1 MRPMT
6 ERVQFVDENDNPIGA
21 GPREE
26 AWEKGIALRHAYI
39 VLRDKDGNFLL
50 QQRSQL
56 KKKNP
61 GRYTYAA
68 TGHVDEGESYDEAAV
83 RELKEEVGIDANL
96 TLIDKSSYMSDE
108 VNAQVFIA
116 IYSGEI
122 DHDVQLILD
131 PEEVSGTR
139 WFTKAELD
147 EAVSKTPESFSPNMV
162 KTYKKIFL

>member
-6 ERVQFVDENDNPIGA
+6 ERVQFVDEDDNPIGA

-122 DHDVQLILD
+122 DHDVQLVLD

-139 WFTKAELD
+139 WFTKTELD
-147 EAVSKTPESFSPNMV
+147 EAVLKTPESFSPNMV

>member
-1 MRPMT
+1 MT

-26 AWEKGIALRHAYI
+26 AWEKGIILRHAYI
-39 VLRDKDGNFLL
+39 VLRDEDGNFLL
-50 QQRSQL
+50 QQRSQQ

-83 RELKEEVGIDANL
+83 RELKEEVGIDAHL
-96 TLIDKSSYMSDE
+96 TLIDKSLYMSDE
-108 VNAQVFIA
+108 INSKVYIA

-122 DHDVQLILD
+122 PHDIQLTLD
-131 PEEVSGTR
+131 PEEVSATH
-139 WFTKAELD
+139 WFTETELA
-147 EAVSKTPESFSPNMV
+147 EAVSKTPEQFSPNMV
-162 KTYKKIFL
+162 KTFKKIFL

>member
-1 MRPMT
+1 MT

-122 DHDVQLILD
+122 DHDVQLVLD

-139 WFTKAELD
+139 WFTKTELD

>member
-1 MRPMT
+1 MT

-96 TLIDKSSYMSDE
+96 TLIDKSSYVSDE

-122 DHDVQLILD
+122 DHDVQLVLD

-139 WFTKAELD
+139 WFTKTELD

>member
-1 MRPMT
+1 MT

-83 RELKEEVGIDANL
+83 REGWYRRKP
-96 TLIDKSSYMSDE
+96 Y
-108 VNAQVFIA
+108 
-116 IYSGEI
+116 
-122 DHDVQLILD
+122 LD
-131 PEEVSGTR
+131 RQIVIHVRRS
-139 WFTKAELD
+139 
-147 EAVSKTPESFSPNMV
+147 
-162 KTYKKIFL
+162 

>member
-1 MRPMT
+1 MT

-122 DHDVQLILD
+122 DHDVQLVLD

-139 WFTKAELD
+139 WFTKVELD

>member
-1 MRPMT
+1 MT

-122 DHDVQLILD
+122 DHDVQLVLD

-139 WFTKAELD
+139 WFTKTELD
-147 EAVSKTPESFSPNMV
+147 EAVLKTPESFSPNMV

>member
-1 MRPMT
+1 MT

-116 IYSGEI
+116 TYSGEI
-122 DHDVQLILD
+122 DHDAQLVLD

>member
-1 MRPMT
+1 MT

-96 TLIDKSSYMSDE
+96 TLIDKSSYVSDE

-122 DHDVQLILD
+122 DHDVQLVLD